1 MLKRAGSQRVA
12 APLVRRDG
20 ACRCLIH
27 RPTEAIM
34 TDTYRSCRTCHTAT
48 SPQPIESMTGNEK
61 ALAVTVRGLTVLAC
75 SNGHKQFVDA
85 EFPLKLLNQLVEKHE
100 VKLPAGEEK
109 GVLMFKHFYCHDCG
123 RELEPKPD
131 HRHTFTFKPG
141 LPDQSD
147 LEVDL
152 TMAVYQCSG
161 CRKEQL
167 HSLDEV
173 RKLTPAALAHAFQA
187 AGIQSG

>member
-1 MLKRAGSQRVA
+1 
-12 APLVRRDG
+12 
-20 ACRCLIH
+20 
-27 RPTEAIM
+27 M

-48 SPQPIESMTGNEK
+48 SPLRLEPIAGDEK
-61 ALAVTVRGLTVLAC
+61 ALAVTVQGLTVLVC
-75 SNGHKQFVDA
+75 TNGHKQFIDA
-85 EFPLKLLNQLVEKHE
+85 EFPLRLLNHLVQEDE
-100 VKLPAGEEK
+100 AKLPAGDAK
-109 GVLMFKHFYCHDCG
+109 GVLMFRHFYCHDCG

-131 HRHTFTFKPG
+131 HRHTFTIRPA
-141 LPDQSD
+141 LPDQPE

-152 TMAVYQCSG
+152 TMAVYHCTG

-167 HSLDEV
+167 HSLDEL

>member
-1 MLKRAGSQRVA
+1 
-12 APLVRRDG
+12 
-20 ACRCLIH
+20 
-27 RPTEAIM
+27 M
-34 TDTYRSCRTCHTAT
+34 TDRYRSCRTCHTDT
-48 SPQPIESMTGNEK
+48 SPEQVASAAGEEK

-75 SNGHKQFVDA
+75 GNGHEQFIDA
-85 EFPLKLLNQLVEKHE
+85 EFPLRLLTHLVEE
-100 VKLPAGEEK
+100 DEAGLPAGEEK

-131 HRHTFTFKPG
+131 HRHTFTLKPG
-141 LPDQSD
+141 LPDQPG

-152 TMAVYQCSG
+152 TMAVYHCTG
-161 CRKEQL
+161 CGKEQL
-167 HSLDEV
+167 HSLDEL